1 MDLSRLRDRRVM
13 IAAGVG
19 ALALLA
25 ALGIGIGAMV
35 RHAARQSAQDASEP
49 AESSVPASLQVE
61 VGSSDPGMDLTKPLR
76 CFVGGQ
82 FVGML
87 TLKDCAQR
95 NGVETG
101 QLDVGLDTSGQVAA
115 ASSSDALQPLA
126 AASSAPAETAVTPP
140 PSPPSQPTPLEAEPE
155 AAAAPG
161 VQGACWRYSGDWR
174 KISDDMTLDVCVQ
187 TLFAGRCIKPGGAD
201 YGRWGDDTLRLV
213 AGKVERQTAGGGFR
227 TLVRQPSGDCSI
239 PHLEE

>member
-1 MDLSRLRDRRVM
+1 M

-25 ALGIGIGAMV
+25 ALGIGIGALV
-35 RHAARQSAQDASEP
+35 RHAARQSAQDAEP

-61 VGSSDPGMDLTKPLR
+61 MGSSDQGMDLTKPLR

-126 AASSAPAETAVTPP
+126 ASSAPAATAPTPSPAPP
-140 PSPPSQPTPLEAEPE
+140 PQPTPLEAEPQ
-155 AAAAPG
+155 AAAA
-161 VQGACWRYSGDWR
+161 QGACWRYSGDWR

-187 TLFAGRCIKPGGAD
+187 TLFAGRCVRPGDAD